1 MGNKKRSQ
9 RTLKRCLKTKVNQK
23 VKQNHKDQVLI
34 KTVAI
39 VLCCLL
45 GGLGIHRFYLGYYGM
60 GVLYLLTGGLCGIG
74 VIIDLIKLINGDLQP
89 LGGSF
94 DES

>member
-1 MGNKKRSQ
+1 
-9 RTLKRCLKTKVNQK
+9 
-23 VKQNHKDQVLI
+23 
-34 KTVAI
+34 
-39 VLCCLL
+39 
-45 GGLGIHRFYLGYYGM
+45 M

-94 DES
+94 DESWKNRFKMKMTLIY

>member
-1 MGNKKRSQ
+1 M
-9 RTLKRCLKTKVNQK
+9 LKNESKIKSKTKSK
-23 VKQNHKDQVLI
+23 GPGTD
-34 KTVAI
+34 KTIAI

-60 GVLYLLTGGLCGIG
+60 GVLYLVTGGLCGIG